1 VLTAAKGKGTFRKRK
16 SPIDLDQADVHRRHD
31 RRLLRLRIARAVR
44 AVTGRHWRA
53 SSLLSEHALRRGVSR
68 TADYRE
74 SAALKFVGDRDLI
87 QTENRLAGQVEN
99 IQKFAASLSGSI
111 SCC

>member
-1 VLTAAKGKGTFRKRK
+1 MFRKQK
-16 SPIDLDQADVHRRHD
+16 SPIDLDQADVHAD
-31 RRLLRLRIARAVR
+31 GMTRRLPRLRIARAVR